1 KDGSLT
7 QRFFGAH
14 TYRRTV
20 FYEDWTGQ
28 EIVRVLMDQ
37 VNQRKI
43 KIIDNVYIIEL
54 LLETDGNDDANRE
67 SNLMELIYQKR
78 KWKLDLLHIILWVE

>member
-1 KDGSLT
+1 
-7 QRFFGAH
+7 
-14 TYRRTV
+14 
-20 FYEDWTGQ
+20 
-28 EIVRVLMDQ
+28 LMDQ

-67 SNLMELIYQKR
+67 INLMELIYQKR